1 MAMTVRPRRSVL
13 YMPGSN
19 PRAMEKGKTL
29 QADGLILDLEDAV
42 APDAKAQARTQI
54 GAAIQGGGYGKRE
67 LIVRTNGLNTAWG
80 YEDLVF
86 AATSGADA
94 VLLPKVESADMV
106 RQAEQ
111 ILVASGAPADLKI
124 WCMMETPL
132 AMLNVKEI
140 AGASPRLGAFVMG
153 TSDLAKDLHAAHTR
167 DRLPMITSL
176 GLCMLAARAYGLA
189 ILDGVYLDLN
199 DDEGFAASCRQGVE
213 LGFDG
218 KTLIHP
224 KTLPATNAAF
234 GPSADEVAHSR
245 RIIDAFQAAVAEG
258 KGSNTLLC
266 CSSTSSSYVFVLIAR
281 GEVRKT
287 DRVIVVSTA
296 NGLKFSES
304 RPAITRTRSKGS
316 RRGMRTRRWSCP
328 TTTTPSAAPSI
339 GVEPAPLRAGNVASS
354 SSRTARAKRP
364 ARGLEVRGRLAGRP
378 PSRSRRRRR

>member
-54 GAAIQGGGYGKRE
+54 GHAIAGGGYGKRE

-94 VLLPKVESADMV
+94 VLLPKVESADLV

-132 AMLNVKEI
+132 AMLNAKEI

-176 GLCMLAARAYGLA
+176 GLCLLAARAYGLA

-224 KTLPATNAAF
+224 KTLAATNATF

-245 RIIDAFQAAVAEG
+245 RIIDAFQVAVAEG
-258 KGSNTLLC
+258 KG
-266 CSSTSSSYVFVLIAR
+266 VVLVDGKLVENLHVENAR
-281 GEVRKT
+281 RLVALAE
-287 DRVIVVSTA
+287 
-296 NGLKFSES
+296 
-304 RPAITRTRSKGS
+304 AIEALEAE
-316 RRGMRTRRWSCP
+316 
-328 TTTTPSAAPSI
+328 AA
-339 GVEPAPLRAGNVASS
+339 A
-354 SSRTARAKRP
+354 
-364 ARGLEVRGRLAGRP
+364 
-378 PSRSRRRRR
+378 